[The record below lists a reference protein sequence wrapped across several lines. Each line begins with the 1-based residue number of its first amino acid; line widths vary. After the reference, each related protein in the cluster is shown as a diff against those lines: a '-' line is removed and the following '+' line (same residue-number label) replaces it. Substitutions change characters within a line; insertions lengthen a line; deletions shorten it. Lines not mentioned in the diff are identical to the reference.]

1 MSVLMDRPCT
11 ILPCRRV
18 AQMDMTEELRQ
29 QAADYGVEV
38 VDWKFQTDRIKGLYC
53 DGVIAVSKDIDT
65 SAERTCVLAEE
76 LGHHMTACGSI
87 LDQKDTSNR
96 KQELR
101 GRIWA
106 YNRLIG
112 LTGIIKAYKAGCR
125 NRYEMA
131 QTLEVT
137 EDMLQDAIDYYHE
150 KYGLCAQVDN
160 YTIYFE
166 PLGVMELI

>member
-11 ILPCRRV
+11 ILPCRRT
-18 AQMDMTEELRQ
+18 AQMNLTEELRQ
-29 QAADYGVEV
+29 QAADNGAEV
-38 VDWKFQTDRIKGLYC
+38 IDWKFQTDRIKGLYC
-53 DGVIAVSKDIDT
+53 NGVIAVSKNIDT

-76 LGHHMTACGSI
+76 LGHHLTASGDI

-96 KQELR
+96 KQELK

-112 LTGIIKAYKAGCR
+112 LTGIIKAYRAGCR
-125 NRYEMA
+125 NRYEIA
-131 QTLEVT
+131 QNLEVT
-137 EDMLQDAIDYYHE
+137 EDMLQDAVDYYHE